1 MQYIVVILCLMAGYI
16 HAAPAETKY
25 LTNVNV
31 TKCPAD
37 AIEAGDCVAKIV
49 NTILPT
55 LRHGDPELNIPA
67 YDPFLID
74 RLSFQYSSGA
84 VSGRISVRNVQ
95 LYGFAELTVRKVKVK
110 HDGKKV
116 QLKIDTFLPKMNII
130 GDYKADIHV
139 NQLQLK
145 PKGKFNLTLYDV
157 ENFVTTE
164 GEFFTKD
171 DGLRFVRL
179 VDIDANPKI
188 GNMIIKAN
196 GIFPDPELDE
206 IALNVANSYWRDI
219 YGIILPET
227 RKSWAPLML
236 RLINQS
242 LQNVPI
248 DQFIETSD
256 ESTT

>member
-1 MQYIVVILCLMAGYI
+1 MTCRI
-16 HAAPAETKY
+16 HAASAENKY
-25 LTNVNV
+25 LSANV
-31 TKCPAD
+31 TKCTENAM
-37 AIEAGDCVAKIV
+37 EVGDCVAKIM
-49 NTILPT
+49 NSLLPR
-55 LRHGDPELNIPA
+55 LRKGDPELNIPA
-67 YDPFLID
+67 YDPFVIN

-84 VSGRISVRNVQ
+84 VNGRISVRHVE
-95 LYGFAELTVRKVKVK
+95 LYGFAELKIGKVHV
-110 HDGKKV
+110 HANDTNV
-116 QLKIDTFLPKMNII
+116 QLKIHALLPKMNII

-139 NQLQLK
+139 NQLNLK

-157 ENFVTTE
+157 ENIVTTE
-164 GEFFTKD
+164 GEFYTND

-188 GNMIIKAN
+188 GNMVIKAN

-242 LQNVPI
+242 LANVPI
-248 DQFIETSD
+248 DQFIDSSD
-256 ESTT
+256 

>member
-1 MQYIVVILCLMAGYI
+1 MQYIAVILCLMAYHI

-25 LTNVNV
+25 LAANV
-31 TKCPAD
+31 TKCSQEAL
-37 AIEAGDCVAKIV
+37 EAGDCVA
-49 NTILPT
+49 TILNT
-55 LRHGDPELNIPA
+55 LLPGLRNGDPELNIPA
-67 YDPFLID
+67 YDPFVID

-84 VSGRISVRNVQ
+84 VSGRISVRNVE
-95 LYGFAELTVRKVKVK
+95 LFGFADLKIQKVYIKSNS
-110 HDGKKV
+110 KKL
-116 QLKIDTFLPKMNII
+116 QLKLQSFLPKMNII

-139 NQLQLK
+139 NQLNLK

-157 ENFVTTE
+157 ENILTTE
-164 GEFFTKD
+164 GEYYTKA

-179 VDIDANPKI
+179 VDIDTNPKI

-227 RKSWAPLML
+227 RKSWAPLLL

-242 LQNVPI
+242 LMNVPI
-248 DQFIETSD
+248 DQFIESSD
-256 ESTT
+256 